1 MHWYI
6 KNVPVINKISLEV
19 SAQKFWKVFPE
30 NTDLKKSK
38 PPKKAINPKTTTM
51 CMKIFFLL
59 TNLIDK
65 FEKIKIGKPINEGIK
80 EVKESL
86 PLTKL
91 TITPHKIKNDP

>member
-1 MHWYI
+1 MHWYT
-6 KNVPVINKISLEV
+6 KNAPVVNKINFEV
-19 SAQKFWKVFPE
+19 SAQKFLKVFPE

-38 PPKKAINPKTTTM
+38 PPKKAIKPKITTI

-65 FEKIKIGKPINEGIK
+65 FEKIRIGKPINEGIK

-86 PLTKL
+86 PLAKL
-91 TITPHKIKNDP
+91 TKTPHKIKNDP